1 MSQQASPGDAGATPR
16 RTSLWQLALVV
27 LALGA
32 FSLFVLLPSGLFVFL
47 LLATRGMVK
56 AAHVLERLGAL
67 APGFFEGTVTLALV
81 LVSLGLAFTALA
93 EGWKLLRRLA
103 EAQGKPALLLRWP
116 WWLFG
121 LGLMLACWL
130 VAARVNGSMPVL
142 SGGLFLSLM
151 IWIVLTQ
158 VGMFIQLCLGG
169 LSLSWRLAR
178 ASPFGAG
185 LLTVGGVGSALF
197 VLTILG
203 LVAEGLESQ
212 ARTLRAP
219 RSTLACNT
227 LTAECTRQFL
237 LATTGTQPGSLG
249 SRQAAALPAGASASA
264 WGVPEASSGGRERSE
279 LEPARSR
286 RVRDCLETYYQDRQ
300 LMEEA
305 RYIAA
310 MRVGTADAWDIVHAT
325 LLSVC
330 LRGSDYYDFRQ
341 FFLRSIRNGSYRWV
355 ERRVMRTCPFG
366 DAPEPACELRPD
378 DDYLREEAMRA
389 LRTSLCSLKDD
400 DREVL
405 FLRYFDELSELEI
418 ARQLGISY
426 DAARKRLQRARDKL
440 EMEFL
445 QQCQ

>member
-32 FSLFVLLPSGLFVFL
+32 FSFFVLLPSGLFVFL
-47 LLATRGMVK
+47 LLATWGMVRS
-56 AAHVLERLGAL
+56 AQVLERLGAL
-67 APGFFEGTVTLALV
+67 APGFFEGTMTLALV

-103 EAQGKPALLLRWP
+103 EAQGKPSLLLRWP

-130 VAARVNGSMPVL
+130 VAARVKGSMPIL
-142 SGGLFLSLM
+142 SGGLVLSLM
-151 IWIVLTQ
+151 TWIVLTQ

-185 LLTVGGVGSALF
+185 LLTVGGVGSAIF
-197 VLTILG
+197 VLTIFG

-212 ARTLRAP
+212 ARTLREP
-219 RSTLACNT
+219 RSTLACNE

-237 LATTGTQPGSLG
+237 LATTGTQPVPVG
-249 SRQAAALPAGASASA
+249 SRQTAALAGASASA
-264 WGVPEASSGGRERSE
+264 WGVPEASSDGRGPSQ

-286 RVRDCLETYYQDRQ
+286 RVRDCLETHYKDRQ
-300 LMEEA
+300 MMEQA
-305 RYIAA
+305 RFIAE
-310 MRVGTADAWDIVHAT
+310 MHVGTEDAWDIVHAT

-330 LRGSDYYDFRQ
+330 LQGRDYYDFRQ

-355 ERRVMRTCPFG
+355 ERHVMRTCPFG
-366 DAPEPACELRPD
+366 DVPEPACDLRPD
-378 DDYLREEAMRA
+378 DDYLREEALRA

-405 FLRYFDELSELEI
+405 YLRYFDGLNEQEI
-418 ARQLGISY
+418 AYRLGISY

-440 EMEFL
+440 EVEFL